1 MPLETNL
8 NTPPYYDDFDANNNF
23 YRVLFRPSTAVQAR
37 ELTQLQSI
45 LQDQVEKFGKHI
57 FVEGS
62 IIDGCGITFDDRL
75 DYIKILDNYSNG
87 TAISSV
93 ADFIGKK
100 VYSSNTLLE
109 AIIVN
114 AVEGF
119 EAANPDLNTLYI
131 KYINSGTYANNSP
144 QKKYDPNQIV
154 QIRTVANT
162 LFGTVTVGN
171 SSVNSVGVGYTVS
184 VTEGTIFQKGFFVRV
199 EPQTTIVTKYNN
211 QPDKLSVGFKTNESI
226 ITSDSDEDLLD
237 NALGSP
243 NYNAPGANR
252 LKLSANLVVRATDN
266 TSITANT
273 ANTDNFFS
281 IVDFEGGR
289 AAVIRTDP
297 EYAKLGRQLA
307 KRTYEE
313 SGNYIIDPFELAVTA
328 NTSNSTYHVLSVD
341 KGLGYPLG
349 YRVEFADKRNLNL
362 RKGTDT
368 SSIDNL
374 VVGTGYGNYIL
385 VKEFVGVFDTD
396 SIVQVNLCNATATAI
411 TSGTYSSTTLPAN
424 TLGTAYVHSVVY
436 DSGTPGTANAQY
448 RMYLNN
454 IRMANGYNFD
464 SVRSVTVQHASANGI
479 ADVILTNGNAYLY
492 DSSLKPL
499 LFPIGRRAIA
509 NTSDRSYTARQ
520 VKSSVTFTS
529 GVATITPDGS
539 NTTFS
544 DTGSPLSTTQEDRF
558 IIIPISNTGAPGIN
572 KGQPISLKSTGNIV
586 ATSVSANIDVGIANT
601 FTADVFYNVSRS
613 IAPTKKTVNKNIMVG
628 IQANTHPNT
637 VTGPWS
643 LGLPDVYKL
652 RAVYQGS
659 TYSNTNTNNV
669 RYFELDNG
677 QRDSFYN
684 HSQIKI
690 KPGSGHTIG
699 ANDRLLVEFDCF
711 RADISTGSG
720 YFTVDSYVI
729 DDSASPAA
737 NTINTAEIPVYLSL
751 SGNRYDLR
759 DMVDYRPQ
767 YVNTAA
773 YAITNGTITV
783 NPSTTNTFN
792 TTSVIVPAPDTTASF
807 DVNFYIGRTDKVVLS
822 PDSRVAIIEGIPS
835 LTPTTPKDQEGAM
848 TLGIVNIPP
857 YPSLTQEQSRTYNR
871 FDYFIST
878 SLLQQRRYTMR
889 DVGIIDQRVKNLEYY
904 TLLSTLEADT
914 EKLLITDSAGND
926 RFKNGIFV
934 DSFKD
939 FKIANTASAE
949 YKAALD
955 TQLGILRP
963 QFESAYIPLAEK
975 TLTNTTK
982 YGKNL
987 SLTYTHTPF
996 ITQPFASKVRNC
1008 AESLVYVFKGEIS
1021 LSPDGDHA
1029 ADVKRNPDI
1038 VLDVDLASPLLSLAN
1053 AGFFKTSFGDW
1064 RTVSTSNTSTTST
1077 GGQGAGALGAEITT
1091 TITTANQVR
1100 DVITASIDVNKQNY
1114 SYGDVVQD
1122 VSTQPYLRA
1131 RRVTFTGTGLK
1142 PSTIVYPFFD
1152 DVLVSSYCKSSNSS
1166 LADVGAFNS
1175 TLTTDSI
1182 GTVYGVFYIPENTF
1196 KSGERTFKLVDIQNY
1211 AAEANTIST
1220 VASATYTGS
1229 NISITKANLGLS
1241 SAKPTISTSVTREQQ
1256 RVITGVNVGLTLT
1269 VTQFGTDDPI
1279 AQSFLV
1285 SEPDGIPGI
1294 FISKIDLFFRQKHP
1308 SLGIVVEVREMDV
1321 DTGYPTP
1328 KILPYGSVVIPTANI
1343 NTSAD
1348 ASLVTTVTFDSPIY
1362 LENGREYCFVVKPQG
1377 NNTDTKIWIAEIGG
1391 TDVTT
1396 QSPIYQNNPMGDIF
1410 ISSTNRTWTAFTKE
1424 DIKCVIYRADFS
1436 SLTGSVNYKN
1446 SNTEYLTVNS
1456 FKSTFLDGETV
1467 YVSNAVVTVA
1477 SGAVVN
1483 ASLSNSIVIGTT
1495 TAQSAFSIGQMVY
1508 ISSNSGGITDVATIT
1523 ALPNTTNIRLDANVS
1538 FTDND
1543 ASIGKLAGNG
1553 AFTGIIEFYNTD
1565 TGDLYIENS
1574 TANSSVNFNTGNTQ
1588 TLIIGK
1594 ASRARANLVSVDN
1607 VTYSVIVPQMSIIR
1621 PPGTTVNLTFN
1632 GTPLSTYVRE
1642 TTGTAAQNDTE
1653 IELVDIERRVLSRS
1667 NELTY
1672 MTGNNSLQLDLSFTS
1687 ANSRI
1692 SPVINDIKKS
1702 VLVIKNNI
1710 SSGNTEIANNE
1721 TYPGGN
1727 TVVTSKYVSRN
1738 VILADGQDAED
1749 IEVFLTAS
1757 KPSGTEIYVYAK
1769 LQGSED
1775 SEPFDEKYWS
1785 LLEQVNP
1792 TSTISSKVDIKS
1804 YNEYRYQ
1811 LSLANNATISA
1822 SKTAARNANNSNI
1835 VRYYTAAGAPVDTF
1849 KVFAIKIVMT
1859 STEGTHL
1866 IPRIADMRAIALQA

>member
-226 ITSDSDEDLLD
+226 ITSDSDEELLD

-281 IVDFEGGR
+281 IVDFESGR
-289 AAVIRTDP
+289 AAVIRTEP

-586 ATSVSANIDVGIANT
+586 ATSVSANINVGIANT

-643 LGLPDVYKL
+643 LGIPDVYKL

-783 NPSTTNTFN
+783 NPTTTNTFN

-1038 VLDVDLASPLLSLAN
+1038 VLDVDLAGPLLSLAN

-1064 RTVSTSNTSTTST
+1064 RTVSTSNTSTTSN
-1077 GGQGAGALGAEITT
+1077 GATWTTAVSAETT
-1091 TITTANQVR
+1091 VTTANQVR

-1122 VSTQPYLRA
+1122 VSTQPYMRA
-1131 RRVTFTGTGLK
+1131 RRITFVGTGLK

-1196 KSGERTFKLVDIQNY
+1196 KSGERIFKLVDIQNY

-1220 VASATYTGS
+1220 VASAPYTGS

-1241 SAKPTISTSVTREQQ
+1241 SAKPIISTSVSREQQ
-1256 RVITGVNVGLTLT
+1256 RVITGVNVN
-1269 VTQFGTDDPI
+1269 VSVQNTQDPI

-1285 SEPDGIPGI
+1285 DEPDGIPGI
-1294 FISKIDLFFRQKHP
+1294 FISKIDLYFRNKHP
-1308 SLGIVVEVREMDV
+1308 TLGIVVEIREMSAE
-1321 DTGYPTP
+1321 TGYPTP
-1328 KILPYGSVVIPTANI
+1328 KILPYGLVVVPTANI

-1348 ASLVTTVTFDSPIY
+1348 ASLATTVTFDSPIY
-1362 LENGREYCFVVKPQG
+1362 LENGKEYCFVVKPQG

-1410 ISSTNRTWTAFTKE
+1410 ISSTDRTWTAFTKE
-1424 DIKCVIYRADFS
+1424 DIKCVIYRANFS

-1477 SGAVVN
+1477 SGAIVN

-1721 TYPGGN
+1721 TFPGGN

-1785 LLEQVNP
+1785 LLEQVTP
-1792 TSTISSKVDIKS
+1792 TSSVSSKVDIKS

-1811 LSLANNATISA
+1811 LPLANNATISA
-1822 SKTAARNANNSNI
+1822 GKTAARNANNSNI
-1835 VRYYTAAGAPVDTF
+1835 VRYYTAAGASVDTF

>member
-144 QKKYDPNQIV
+144 QKKYDPDQIV

-171 SSVNSVGVGYTVS
+171 SSVNSIGVGYTVS

-226 ITSDSDEDLLD
+226 ITSDSDEELLD

-737 NTINTAEIPVYLSL
+737 NTINTAEITVYLSL

-783 NPSTTNTFN
+783 NPATTNTFN

-835 LTPTTPKDQEGAM
+835 LSPTTPKDQEGAM

-857 YPSLTQEQSRTYNR
+857 YP
-871 FDYFIST
+871 
-878 SLLQQRRYTMR
+878 
-889 DVGIIDQRVKNLEYY
+889 
-904 TLLSTLEADT
+904 
-914 EKLLITDSAGND
+914 
-926 RFKNGIFV
+926 
-934 DSFKD
+934 
-939 FKIANTASAE
+939 
-949 YKAALD
+949 
-955 TQLGILRP
+955 
-963 QFESAYIPLAEK
+963 
-975 TLTNTTK
+975 
-982 YGKNL
+982 
-987 SLTYTHTPF
+987 
-996 ITQPFASKVRNC
+996 
-1008 AESLVYVFKGEIS
+1008 
-1021 LSPDGDHA
+1021 
-1029 ADVKRNPDI
+1029 
-1038 VLDVDLASPLLSLAN
+1038 
-1053 AGFFKTSFGDW
+1053 
-1064 RTVSTSNTSTTST
+1064 
-1077 GGQGAGALGAEITT
+1077 
-1091 TITTANQVR
+1091 
-1100 DVITASIDVNKQNY
+1100 
-1114 SYGDVVQD
+1114 
-1122 VSTQPYLRA
+1122 
-1131 RRVTFTGTGLK
+1131 
-1142 PSTIVYPFFD
+1142 
-1152 DVLVSSYCKSSNSS
+1152 
-1166 LADVGAFNS
+1166 
-1175 TLTTDSI
+1175 
-1182 GTVYGVFYIPENTF
+1182 
-1196 KSGERTFKLVDIQNY
+1196 
-1211 AAEANTIST
+1211 
-1220 VASATYTGS
+1220 
-1229 NISITKANLGLS
+1229 
-1241 SAKPTISTSVTREQQ
+1241 
-1256 RVITGVNVGLTLT
+1256 
-1269 VTQFGTDDPI
+1269 
-1279 AQSFLV
+1279 
-1285 SEPDGIPGI
+1285 
-1294 FISKIDLFFRQKHP
+1294 
-1308 SLGIVVEVREMDV
+1308 
-1321 DTGYPTP
+1321 
-1328 KILPYGSVVIPTANI
+1328 
-1343 NTSAD
+1343 
-1348 ASLVTTVTFDSPIY
+1348 
-1362 LENGREYCFVVKPQG
+1362 
-1377 NNTDTKIWIAEIGG
+1377 
-1391 TDVTT
+1391 
-1396 QSPIYQNNPMGDIF
+1396 
-1410 ISSTNRTWTAFTKE
+1410 
-1424 DIKCVIYRADFS
+1424 
-1436 SLTGSVNYKN
+1436 
-1446 SNTEYLTVNS
+1446 
-1456 FKSTFLDGETV
+1456 
-1467 YVSNAVVTVA
+1467 
-1477 SGAVVN
+1477 
-1483 ASLSNSIVIGTT
+1483 
-1495 TAQSAFSIGQMVY
+1495 
-1508 ISSNSGGITDVATIT
+1508 
-1523 ALPNTTNIRLDANVS
+1523 
-1538 FTDND
+1538 
-1543 ASIGKLAGNG
+1543 
-1553 AFTGIIEFYNTD
+1553 
-1565 TGDLYIENS
+1565 
-1574 TANSSVNFNTGNTQ
+1574 
-1588 TLIIGK
+1588 
-1594 ASRARANLVSVDN
+1594 
-1607 VTYSVIVPQMSIIR
+1607 
-1621 PPGTTVNLTFN
+1621 
-1632 GTPLSTYVRE
+1632 
-1642 TTGTAAQNDTE
+1642 
-1653 IELVDIERRVLSRS
+1653 
-1667 NELTY
+1667 
-1672 MTGNNSLQLDLSFTS
+1672 
-1687 ANSRI
+1687 
-1692 SPVINDIKKS
+1692 
-1702 VLVIKNNI
+1702 
-1710 SSGNTEIANNE
+1710 
-1721 TYPGGN
+1721 
-1727 TVVTSKYVSRN
+1727 
-1738 VILADGQDAED
+1738 
-1749 IEVFLTAS
+1749 
-1757 KPSGTEIYVYAK
+1757 
-1769 LQGSED
+1769 
-1775 SEPFDEKYWS
+1775 
-1785 LLEQVNP
+1785 
-1792 TSTISSKVDIKS
+1792 
-1804 YNEYRYQ
+1804 
-1811 LSLANNATISA
+1811 
-1822 SKTAARNANNSNI
+1822 
-1835 VRYYTAAGAPVDTF
+1835 
-1849 KVFAIKIVMT
+1849 
-1859 STEGTHL
+1859 
-1866 IPRIADMRAIALQA
+1866 